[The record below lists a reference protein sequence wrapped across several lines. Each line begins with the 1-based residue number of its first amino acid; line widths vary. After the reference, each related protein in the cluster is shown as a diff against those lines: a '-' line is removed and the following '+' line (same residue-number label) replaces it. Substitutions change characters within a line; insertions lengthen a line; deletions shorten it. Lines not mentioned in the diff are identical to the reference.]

1 MKIESANQKDRYLY
15 QIRHFELYYFN
26 DYYLGTKAKKV
37 TILMGCLR
45 VEKSFCLISS
55 KDEGLGEQQIW
66 KMRKLHSGFFS
77 FSASTLR
84 E

>member
-37 TILMGCLR
+37 TILMGLF
-45 VEKSFCLISS
+45 ES
-55 KDEGLGEQQIW
+55 
-66 KMRKLHSGFFS
+66 RKVLLFNF
-77 FSASTLR
+77 
-84 E
+84 